1 MANDSQSSES
11 SNEHENNLANMD
23 IESLA
28 EECVL
33 EESKLVE
40 KLISRNNNDQDS
52 TNFGTLSLKEPVVDS
67 TLEEEFRVYEL
78 EAMK

>member
-1 MANDSQSSES
+1 
-11 SNEHENNLANMD
+11 MD

-40 KLISRNNNDQDS
+40 NNKDYDS
-52 TNFGTLSLKEPVVDS
+52 TSLCTLSLKEPVLNF

>member
-1 MANDSQSSES
+1 MY
-11 SNEHENNLANMD
+11 

-33 EESKLVE
+33 EESKQVE
-40 KLISRNNNDQDS
+40 NNKDHECS
-52 TNFGTLSLKEPVVDS
+52 SLCTLSLKEPVLNF

-78 EAMK
+78 GAMKEILFDGCFKIFLGFPNFLENIS